1 MDDGDGDGRK
11 NAKTRVQYIIC
22 GNQHQNTHCE
32 SGCRAEDRTIPYDTV
47 HHCLLFAI
55 LKHYCTVHQTALLNQ
70 AEQGSKYTPYKYIH
84 LTSIAPSIFGVELAR
99 RKFFPTWMHAWR
111 FTVIY
116 IFHRLRLDAESI
128 FNRSNQPT
136 AQRKNIQVLE

>member
-1 MDDGDGDGRK
+1 MAMG
-11 NAKTRVQYIIC
+11 AKTQKRVYSILFVETNIK
-22 GNQHQNTHCE
+22 THIV
-32 SGCRAEDRTIPYDTV
+32 SQAAERRIELYRTV

-55 LKHYCTVHQTALLNQ
+55 LNHYCTVHQTALLNQ